1 MADDED
7 DQEEKVGPTVRYL
20 QKLGTEHVDLIFDTS
35 NWVFQAHP
43 KAAIDIFVADLEE
56 VESLPRHR
64 TMHHL
69 DGISRQACVT
79 YLEHIIHQLGEEGPE
94 FHEKLI
100 ELYLAE
106 VQAQGLGAKDKG
118 AGPYRKLLEFLEAST
133 AYRADRMLGR
143 LPSEDLYEV
152 RAILL
157 GRLGRHEG
165 ALQIYVYQLEDHRTA
180 EE

>member
-1 MADDED
+1 MAEAED
-7 DQEEKVGPTVRYL
+7 DDEEKVGPTVRYL
-20 QKLGTEHVDLIFDTS
+20 QKLGAEHVDLILDTS
-35 NWVFQAHP
+35 KWVFEADP
-43 KAAIDIFVADLEE
+43 KAAIEIFVADLEE
-56 VESLPRHR
+56 VESLPRHQ
-64 TMHHL
+64 TMAHL
-69 DGISRQACVT
+69 DKISRQACVA
-79 YLEHIIHQLGEEGPE
+79 YLEHVIHQLDEQGPE

-106 VQAQGLGAKDKG
+106 VQAQGTKDKQSG
-118 AGPYRKLLEFLEAST
+118 SYRKLLEFLGAST

-152 RAILL
+152 RATLL